1 MTPPLVHH
9 ASDPRKGA
17 AALKRWMLRIAK
29 GVAALVAVL
38 GLALGVWALVPAGT
52 RAIPGPEAIAEVR
65 RIEIG
70 GFPQTVL
77 LRGVDRNN
85 PVLLYLH
92 GGPGSAQLP
101 IARLYSNELEKHYV
115 VAHWDQRG
123 AGASCAGVDWSTLS
137 LDRIVTDTTLVA
149 EAIGNGQKVFLIG
162 HSWGSLVGAL
172 AVQRRPDLFGAYVG
186 IGQLVHR
193 DRQEQ
198 ISYDWVAL
206 QARSDGNDEA
216 LAELATIH
224 PPYTSQREFALQR
237 GWLSHY
243 HGEIFDKR
251 RAREVLPAVI
261 FGREY
266 SLATRLRYVPCFK
279 RSLEVLLP
287 DRLHVDLFRTV
298 PRLEVPVFVFAGRHD
313 FNTPSALAAEWAAQL
328 QAPSVEVVWFESTGH
343 FIPIEAPEEFQAR
356 LIEKL
361 GPLRSGR

>member
-1 MTPPLVHH
+1 MMGPL
-9 ASDPRKGA
+9 
-17 AALKRWMLRIAK
+17 LMRIAK
-29 GVAALVAVL
+29 GFGGFVGL
-38 GLALGVWALVPAGT
+38 GMLTLALWALVPVGT
-52 RAIPGPEAIAEVR
+52 RAIPGAAAIAEVR

-77 LRGVDRNN
+77 LRGADRSN
-85 PVLLYLH
+85 PVLLYVH

-101 IARLYSNELEKHYV
+101 IARLYSTQLEKHFV

-123 AGASCAGVDWSTLS
+123 AGASCAGVDWGTLS
-137 LDRIVTDTTLVA
+137 LDRIVSDAIEVA
-149 EAIGNGQKVFLIG
+149 ETLGRGRKVFLIG

-172 AVQRRPDLFGAYVG
+172 AVQRRPDLFAAYVG
-186 IGQLVHR
+186 IGQLVDR
-193 DRQEQ
+193 DRQEE
-198 ISYDWVAL
+198 ISYDWVVE
-206 QARSDGNDEA
+206 QARGDGNEEA

-224 PPYTSQREFALQR
+224 PPYTTQREFALQR

-243 HGEIFDKR
+243 HGEIYDTK

-266 SLATRLRYVPCFK
+266 ALATRLRYVPCFR

-287 DRLHVDLFRTV
+287 DRLHVDLFRAI

-313 FNTPSALAAEWAAQL
+313 FNTPSTLAAAWAAQL
-328 QAPSVEVVWFESTGH
+328 VAPSVEVVWFESAGH

-356 LIEKL
+356 LLEKL
-361 GPLRSGR
+361 GPLRQERERDPVR